1 MRKVTSF
8 PYIALFLF
16 LLFWASLSR
25 NVSDSVR
32 SFTTASFAPAWHWAL
47 GVKGYL
53 SDRPMRAKVG
63 TDSEEMARLKIENQ
77 NLKNQIKW
85 AREWILSEK
94 KWVEQFEGSK
104 EISVEKRA
112 AHLIDLLHRQLAA
125 VPAQVIYRDPS
136 SWSSTLWINV
146 GEEDNKILDRPAV
159 AKNSPVVSGM
169 SLIGVVDYV
178 GKRQSRVRLIT
189 DSGVSPAV
197 RAVRGSFQN
206 REVVCLLESMID
218 RLQFRKDL
226 FASEEDKV
234 LFLKSL
240 VILRE
245 KMGQEKEDVYLVKGE
260 LHGSAAPFW
269 RSRGL
274 VLKGVGFNYDYADEK
289 GPARDLRSGRP
300 ITGRGAAVNLL
311 QEGDLLVTSG
321 LDGVFPP
328 GLSVA
333 TVTSISPLKPG
344 AYAYELEALPSAS
357 FLNDLEALFVLPS
370 LSGEE

>member
-1 MRKVTSF
+1 MKKVTSF

-16 LLFWASLSR
+16 LLFWASLSK

-32 SFTTASFAPAWHWAL
+32 SFTTASFAPAWRGAL
-47 GVKGYL
+47 GIKKYL
-53 SDRPMRAKVG
+53 SARPMMAK
-63 TDSEEMARLKIENQ
+63 DESNSFEIARLRIENQ

-112 AHLIDLLHRQLAA
+112 SHLIDLLHRQLVA

-146 GEEDNKILDRPAV
+146 GEEDNKILERPAI
-159 AKNSPVVSGM
+159 AKNSPVVSGL
-169 SLIGVVDYV
+169 SLIGIVDYV

-197 RAVRGSFQN
+197 RAIRGSFQN
-206 REVVCLLESMID
+206 REVVCLVESMID

-226 FASEEDKV
+226 FASEEEKG
-234 LFLKSL
+234 LFFKGLLS
-240 VILRE
+240 LRE
-245 KMGQEKEDVYLVKGE
+245 KMGQEKEDVFLVKGE

-274 VLKGVGFNYDYADEK
+274 VLKGVGFNYDYADEQ
-289 GPARDLRSGRP
+289 GPARDLLSGRP
-300 ITGRGAAVNLL
+300 IGARGPSLNLL
-311 QEGDLLVTSG
+311 KEGDLLVTSG

-328 GLSVA
+328 GLSVG
-333 TVTSISPLKPG
+333 TVAMVSPLKQG
-344 AYAYELEALPSAS
+344 AYAYELEALPTAS
-357 FLNDLEALFVLPS
+357 YFNDLELLFVLPS
-370 LSGEE
+370 LSGEQ